1 MSERLA
7 SHEQHERST
16 ETHEQHEAPKTP
28 EVNHAAL
35 EKQRAELLEAS
46 RQTINEHAEQGRLL
60 AAEKEDESPSAHHRF
75 ASHIALKRD
84 SYKNLLAQARK
95 QLPAASRQFSKVI
108 HQKNI
113 EALSNVGAQTVARP
127 SGILGGGIGALLGS
141 IVLLY
146 YSKHYGF
153 EYNYSFFLVM
163 FIAGFIAGLT
173 VELLVHFIRRRK

>member
-1 MSERLA
+1 MNERLT
-7 SHEQHERST
+7 SHEAHERGA
-16 ETHEQHEAPKTP
+16 EKQEHHEAAKRH
-28 EVNHAAL
+28 EVDHAAL
-35 EKQRAELLEAS
+35 EKQRADQLEAS

-60 AAEKEDESPSAHHRF
+60 AAEKEDESSTAHHRF
-75 ASHIALKRD
+75 ASHIALKKD
-84 SYKNLLAQARK
+84 SYKNLLAQARA

-113 EALSNVGAQTVARP
+113 EAISNVSAQTVARP
-127 SGILGGGIGALLGS
+127 SGILGGGLGALAGS

-163 FIAGFIAGLT
+163 FIAGFIAGLAI
-173 VELLVHFIRRRK
+173 ELLVHFVRRRK